1 MDAVG
6 SRGNPDGA
14 SEACRWSTQKLLRP
28 ATTLG
33 HVIPFQVYCGLVIAW
48 ALLQEARRRSG
59 LTQAELAD
67 RAGVPQST
75 VAKIERGRRDPSLST
90 LERLV
95 RAAGLELRVQLE
107 PRDDHDLQ
115 LIDLMLDLTPEERLE
130 SLERQIGAFAEAEA
144 LSDRR

>member
-1 MDAVG
+1 
-6 SRGNPDGA
+6 
-14 SEACRWSTQKLLRP
+14 
-28 ATTLG
+28 
-33 HVIPFQVYCGLVIAW
+33 
-48 ALLQEARRRSG
+48 
-59 LTQAELAD
+59 
-67 RAGVPQST
+67 

>member
-1 MDAVG
+1 
-6 SRGNPDGA
+6 
-14 SEACRWSTQKLLRP
+14 
-28 ATTLG
+28 
-33 HVIPFQVYCGLVIAW
+33 VIAW

-59 LTQAELAD
+59 LTQVELAR

-95 RAAGLELRVQLE
+95 RAAGLELRVQLA

-115 LIDLMLDLTPEERLE
+115 LIDLMLDLTPEQRLQN
-130 SLERQIGAFAEAEA
+130 LEHQLGEVADIEV

>member
-1 MDAVG
+1 M
-6 SRGNPDGA
+6 
-14 SEACRWSTQKLLRP
+14 
-28 ATTLG
+28 
-33 HVIPFQVYCGLVIAW
+33 IAW

-59 LTQAELAD
+59 LTQAELAN

-95 RAAGLELRVQLE
+95 RAAGLELRIQLA

-115 LIDLMLDLTPEERLE
+115 LIDGMLDLTPEERLA
-130 SLERQIGAFAEAEA
+130 SLEHQLAAFSNVEV
-144 LSDRR
+144 LRGQR